1 MLVANYCIEVYIQVS
16 NFPFAWWDKTITIYN
31 KLVDPTTQ
39 RVSWYRTVVKN
50 CFWKCVNNTY
60 IIGRAGVSST
70 GIQLDTKDIV
80 CRIPQDKRFVEKRE
94 WKALADK
101 SNRFTLANGDII
113 VLGEV
118 DDVIDEYVSGKHS
131 TDLITKYKEFDA
143 CLQIETYVNNVQ
155 TGVGLAHYR
164 IVGK

>member
-1 MLVANYCIEVYIQVS
+1 MS
-16 NFPFAWWDKTITIYN
+16 NFPFAWWNKTITIYN
-31 KLVDPTTQ
+31 KSVDATTQ

-60 IIGRAGVSST
+60 TIGRSGISST
-70 GIQLDTKDIV
+70 GIQLETKDII

-94 WKALADK
+94 WKALTDK

-131 TDLITKYKEFDA
+131 TDLVTKYKEYDA
-143 CLQIETYVNNVQ
+143 CLEIETYVNNVQ
-155 TGVGLAHYR
+155 IGVGLAHYR